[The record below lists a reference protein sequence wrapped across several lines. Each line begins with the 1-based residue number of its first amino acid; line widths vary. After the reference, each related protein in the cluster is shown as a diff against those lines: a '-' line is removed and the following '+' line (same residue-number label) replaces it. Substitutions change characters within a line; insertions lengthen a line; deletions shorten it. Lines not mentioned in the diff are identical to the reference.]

1 MKKINNFFI
10 IILLISFA
18 LIAKAH
24 SKILSI
30 GSSNAKVT
38 VKVFSSLTCPH
49 CANFHNSIFNN
60 LKKEYIDKG
69 LVRFEHH
76 AFPLDLAALNAEVV
90 VRCQSSND
98 KKFRLL
104 EEIYK
109 KQKFWAVGSDID
121 KINDLIKEVGTS
133 LDLTEDKMNECLK
146 DPSAQDEILNQRI
159 EAQKKYKIES
169 TPTIMINE
177 KKYTNDPPATFSDFW
192 DVEKFPGRR
201 SLPDDPAAVLEAALI
216 ADGVP
221 KEDVYRVLSSS
232 EGIHRAL
239 NKVKEIKD
247 HIAFWW
253 SSGAQPVQALAS
265 GEIDM
270 AIGWNGRFQSGID
283 NGLSIEMAWGDSI
296 SHVGYIMMVN
306 GAPNSQEAI
315 KLLNYIIE
323 PEKQARISHFIS
335 YGPTS
340 DKALQYIDA
349 KTLKKLPSTKERMN
363 NTLFMDISWWSRN
376 SEQVLEAYLSLIQ
389 D

>member
-1 MKKINNFFI
+1 MKKINNFLI
-10 IILLISFA
+10 TVLLVLFA
-18 LIAKAH
+18 FIAKADG
-24 SKILSI
+24 KILSI
-30 GSSNAKVT
+30 GSSDAKVT

-146 DPSAQDEILNQRI
+146 DSSAQDEILNQRI

-177 KKYTNDPPATFSDFW
+177 KKYTNKIDYKTF
-192 DVEKFPGRR
+192 K
-201 SLPDDPAAVLEAALI
+201 
-216 ADGVP
+216 
-221 KEDVYRVLSSS
+221 K
-232 EGIHRAL
+232 
-239 NKVKEIKD
+239 
-247 HIAFWW
+247 
-253 SSGAQPVQALAS
+253 
-265 GEIDM
+265 
-270 AIGWNGRFQSGID
+270 
-283 NGLSIEMAWGDSI
+283 
-296 SHVGYIMMVN
+296 
-306 GAPNSQEAI
+306 
-315 KLLNYIIE
+315 IIE
-323 PEKQARISHFIS
+323 KN
-335 YGPTS
+335 
-340 DKALQYIDA
+340 L
-349 KTLKKLPSTKERMN
+349 
-363 NTLFMDISWWSRN
+363 
-376 SEQVLEAYLSLIQ
+376 
-389 D
+389 